1 MLSKQ
6 DNFTD
11 VIINF
16 LHSKLKVKKYIV
28 FLEGNFLQIDYIL
41 EEDQDFDTIIPQSL
55 DELETL
61 VLKYFNFSQIAWSE
75 NLLIIIP

>member
-1 MLSKQ
+1 MSSQQ

-11 VIINF
+11 VIVKF
-16 LHSKLKVKKYIV
+16 LHSKLKVKKYKV

-55 DELETL
+55 DELQTL